1 MYKYQQ
7 QRNTNFM
14 NEDYCSYEIAK
25 VLKTCG
31 FNELTNS
38 FYDEASV
45 QGEFEIVPTYAKF
58 NEVSNTPG
66 CECVAAPTLSQ
77 AQKWLRSK
85 GIEVYVLLASDNTE
99 YEWSIYDRNVH
110 DNIDCNRDNGY
121 KTYEKALSAGI
132 SAALNLDFSVNSE
145 ETVISGW
152 VARDDG
158 ERWHERELHLFTRN
172 KPERRKLM
180 GDWIGRPS
188 MTLDSNLFPDLTWG
202 DDPIEVELTIKRKNN
217 GNNN

>member
-1 MYKYQQ
+1 MYKYKQ
-7 QRNTNFM
+7 QRNTDFM

-25 VLKTCG
+25 ALKTCG

-58 NEVSNTPG
+58 NEVCETPG
-66 CECVAAPTLSQ
+66 CECVAAPTLAQ

-85 GIEVYVLLASDNTE
+85 GIEVYVLLTDDNDG
-99 YEWSIYDRNVH
+99 YEWSIYDRNAH
-110 DNIDCNRDNGY
+110 DNIDCNHNNGY
-121 KTYEKALSAGI
+121 NTYEQALSAGI
-132 SAALNLDFSVNSE
+132 SAVLNLDFSASSK
-145 ETVISGW
+145 ETVISCW
-152 VARDDG
+152 VARDKGGFLGLYSWQPKQGDG
-158 ERWHERELHLFTRN
+158 A
-172 KPERRKLM
+172 
-180 GDWIGRPS
+180 WISGSCMVLPIKA
-188 MTLDSNLFPDLTWG
+188 FPGLTWD

>member
-7 QRNTNFM
+7 QRNTDFM
-14 NEDYCSYEIAK
+14 NEDYCSYEISKA
-25 VLKTCG
+25 LKTCG

-45 QGEFEIVPTYAKF
+45 QGEFKIVPTYAKF
-58 NEVSNTPG
+58 NEVCKTPG

-85 GIEVYVLLASDNTE
+85 GIEVYVLLTSDNTE

-132 SAALNLDFSVNSE
+132 SAVLNLNFSVNSE

-152 VARDDG
+152 VARDKG
-158 ERWHERELHLFTRN
+158 RFLGLYPWQPKR
-172 KPERRKLM
+172 
-180 GDWIGRPS
+180 GDVAWLCGSCMVLPIN
-188 MTLDSNLFPDLTWG
+188 TFPDLTW
-202 DDPIEVELTIKRKNN
+202 DDEPIEVELTIKRKNN

>member
-7 QRNTNFM
+7 QRNTDFM

-25 VLKTCG
+25 ALKTCG

-58 NEVSNTPG
+58 NEVCKTPG

-85 GIEVYVLLASDNTE
+85 GIEVYVLLTSDNTE
-99 YEWSIYDRNVH
+99 YEWSIYDRHVH
-110 DNIDCNRDNGY
+110 DNINCNRDNGY

-132 SAALNLDFSVNSE
+132 SAALNLNFSVNSE

-152 VARDDG
+152 VARDKG
-158 ERWHERELHLFTRN
+158 RFLGLYPWQPKR
-172 KPERRKLM
+172 
-180 GDWIGRPS
+180 GDVAWLCGSCMVLQIN
-188 MTLDSNLFPDLTWG
+188 TFPDLTW
-202 DDPIEVELTIKRKNN
+202 DDEPIEVELTIKRKND

>member
-1 MYKYQQ
+1 
-7 QRNTNFM
+7 M
-14 NEDYCSYEIAK
+14 NEDYCSYEISKA
-25 VLKTCG
+25 LKTCG

-45 QGEFEIVPTYAKF
+45 RQGEFEIVPTYAKF
-58 NEVSNTPG
+58 NEVCKTPG

-85 GIEVYVLLASDNTE
+85 GIEVYVLLTNDNTK

-132 SAALNLDFSVNSE
+132 SAALNLNFSVNSE

-152 VARDDG
+152 VARDSNESLYLFCLKPKRVRYLRSGDG
-158 ERWHERELHLFTRN
+158 VWMSRTVE
-172 KPERRKLM
+172 KL
-180 GDWIGRPS
+180 DP
-188 MTLDSNLFPDLTWG
+188 TLFPDLTWES
-202 DDPIEVELTIKRKNN
+202 DPIEVELTIKRKNN